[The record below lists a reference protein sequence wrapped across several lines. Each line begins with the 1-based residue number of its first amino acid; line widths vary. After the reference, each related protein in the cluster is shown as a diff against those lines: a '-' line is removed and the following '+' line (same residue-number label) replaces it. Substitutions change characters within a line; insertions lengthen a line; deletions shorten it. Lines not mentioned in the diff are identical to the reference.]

1 MVQRKL
7 PAKLSLRPDH
17 LKAERNLFHHQDLKP
32 RCAADLT
39 KKMKKSGSF
48 KQPGK
53 PPPPGVSRP
62 TGVVTPRK
70 PSPVSSMARTL
81 NCMNS
86 PEKSPPGVVRPT
98 GAVTPQKPSPGGS
111 LAGTPNYMKP
121 TTSSDA
127 RKEVSTRSPQTSPE
141 SSSLERKGSKNLKL
155 GLGSG
160 TKATKTMSRTSS
172 LKMMRT
178 LTKNPSFKP
187 ARASVRKCSPVVLCE
202 NLDAQRATCSSTLKD
217 CKFPDYLSLNPG
229 GTEAEGTSAV
239 KVCPYTYCSLNGHKH
254 APVPPLKCFLS
265 ARRRM
270 IKNQRG
276 LKLGCLS
283 PRRVKCIADGVK
295 FDDKLVM
302 QDALKSSGTSL
313 LRDEDEE
320 ETDFFVEIFS
330 KEKGDTADY
339 TGIDG
344 SDATAAE
351 DQEEWALEGLS
362 DAMISYDVDADETVD
377 GNGDADSMDVGRT
390 CSSEEN
396 HEVEVDEGVSP
407 PFSVQGEST
416 PKVQFHELDSEAS
429 DMDWET
435 GHHSALYVD
444 YDYEYS
450 PEMELAPDPE
460 AGEVE
465 NHVGPD
471 KFIVESDNKGDCFDE
486 FLADDVSQESFDEEG
501 LNTDAFSSSSDSEST
516 GSYEYLL
523 GSNNM
528 ETSATGEVP
537 PEEPEPAFDAQN
549 RVFSECNQTPRIGF
563 HQVTGQEVSEG
574 SQVQTE
580 LPDEDL
586 SSNTENK
593 DDSAEDIMTLSP
605 VDPEKE
611 PGSEFARLKSTERGT
626 VHKGEAGSA
635 ANQETE
641 DSGLARALA
650 KCKKQ
655 IEDGE
660 ELGAFNPRA
669 PNFLP
674 VEPDPE
680 AEKVDLRHQDLDERK
695 NAEEWM
701 VDYALRQAVT
711 KLAPARK
718 RKHSTMQDQFRHA
731 ADMITCRRGRR
742 TSLLKEVSKQDDL
755 KNVGPVKDNER
766 WLS

>member
-1 MVQRKL
+1 MEN
-7 PAKLSLRPDH
+7 
-17 LKAERNLFHHQDLKP
+17 LKRG
-32 RCAADLT
+32 AADLT

-53 PPPPGVSRP
+53 PPP
-62 TGVVTPRK
+62 TDFVTPRK

-81 NCMNS
+81 NYMNS
-86 PEKSPPGVVRPT
+86 PEKSPPGLARQTVT
-98 GAVTPQKPSPGGS
+98 VTPQKASPSGS
-111 LAGTPNYMKP
+111 LAVTPNYMKP

-127 RKEVSTRSPQTSPE
+127 RKEVSTRSPQTSPV
-141 SSSLERKGSKNLKL
+141 SSSLQRKGSKNSKL
-155 GLGSG
+155 GLASG
-160 TKATKTMSRTSS
+160 NKATKTFSRTGS
-172 LKMMRT
+172 LKTMRT

-254 APVPPLKCFLS
+254 APLPPLKCFLS

-283 PRRVKCIADGVK
+283 PRRVKCVADGLK
-295 FDDKLVM
+295 FDEKLVM

-344 SDATAAE
+344 SDETAAE
-351 DQEEWALEGLS
+351 DQEERALEGLS
-362 DAMISYDVDADETVD
+362 DAAIWYDVDADETVD
-377 GNGDADSMDVGRT
+377 ENGYADGNGFADSA
-390 CSSEEN
+390 EA
-396 HEVEVDEGVSP
+396 EVDDGVSP
-407 PFSVQGEST
+407 PPSVSGEST
-416 PKVQFHELDSEAS
+416 LRVQFYELDSEAS
-429 DMDWET
+429 DMEWET
-435 GHHSALYVD
+435 GHHSALYID

-450 PEMELAPDPE
+450 PEMELEPDPE

-465 NHVGPD
+465 NHVTHD
-471 KFIVESDNKGDCFDE
+471 DFMVEPDNKGDCFDE
-486 FLADDVSQESFDEEG
+486 FSADDVPQESFDEES

-516 GSYEYLL
+516 GSYEYLQGL
-523 GSNNM
+523 DNM

-537 PEEPEPAFDAQN
+537 PEEPEPASDDKN
-549 RVFSECNQTPRIGF
+549 HILSECNQTPRIGF
-563 HQVTGQEVSEG
+563 HQVTGHEVSEG
-574 SQVQTE
+574 CQIQQ
-580 LPDEDL
+580 
-586 SSNTENK
+586 
-593 DDSAEDIMTLSP
+593 
-605 VDPEKE
+605 EKLTQ
-611 PGSEFARLKSTERGT
+611 SLQLKSTGGECQV
-626 VHKGEAGSA
+626 VHKVEAANA

-641 DSGLARALA
+641 DSGLARATTQ
-650 KCKKQ
+650 CKKQ
-655 IEDGE
+655 ILDGE

-674 VEPDPE
+674 LEPDPE
-680 AEKVDLRHQDLDERK
+680 AEKVDLRHQELDGRK

-718 RKHSTMQDQFRHA
+718 RKVALLVEAFEKVMPITKCDLHA
-731 ADMITCRRGRR
+731 RC
-742 TSLLKEVSKQDDL
+742 TSAF
-755 KNVGPVKDNER
+755 DNAR
-766 WLS
+766 PIQACN